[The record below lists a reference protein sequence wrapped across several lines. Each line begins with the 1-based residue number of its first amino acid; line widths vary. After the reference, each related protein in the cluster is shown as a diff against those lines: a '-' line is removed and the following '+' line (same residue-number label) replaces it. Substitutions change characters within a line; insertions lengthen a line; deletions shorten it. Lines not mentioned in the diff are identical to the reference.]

1 MANRMVNC
9 VGYFVRADFCC
20 EMRGS
25 SCLAGICRAAA
36 LHARLRG
43 GCESNEM
50 AGRIVN
56 AGSVPFLRGANRVS
70 FPFLNDEGKGF
81 SVEPQIREIR
91 ELMDAAAAAIEA
103 RDADE
108 YAGYAETTHI
118 MIQQHNMKEENVLY
132 PMCDQHLAGESAWL
146 VARMREGIAD

>member
-1 MANRMVNC
+1 MLAEDMGMANRMVDC

-70 FPFLNDEGKGF
+70 FPFINDEGKGF

-91 ELMDAAAAAIEA
+91 ELMDERKLEISGISGYM
-103 RDADE
+103 RGDADVV
-108 YAGYAETTHI
+108 HI
-118 MIQQHNMKEENVLY
+118 
-132 PMCDQHLAGESAWL
+132 P
-146 VARMREGIAD
+146 